1 MAVNRADL
9 RIVAAAIRDIDGKVW
24 SVPPPGRHHDVI
36 QLMRAEGYT
45 GPVSG
50 EDQQGFLLN
59 DGRFCRRKAAYFVAV
74 RAGQLKN
81 GKTISSQVT
90 TEDLW

>member
-59 DGRFCRRKAAYFVAV
+59 DGRFCRRKAAYLLRCV
-74 RAGQLKN
+74 RD
-81 GKTISSQVT
+81 S
-90 TEDLW
+90 